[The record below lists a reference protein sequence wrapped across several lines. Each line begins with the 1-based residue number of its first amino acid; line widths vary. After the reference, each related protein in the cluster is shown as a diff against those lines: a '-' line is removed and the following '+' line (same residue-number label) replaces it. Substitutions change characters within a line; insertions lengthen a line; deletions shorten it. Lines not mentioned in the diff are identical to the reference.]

1 MRLVK
6 FEDGFRN
13 FIGLR
18 HGLVVSY
25 SVVEACPICMKADI
39 MRYNVFPYC
48 VCWEGRYEL

>member
-25 SVVEACPICMKADI
+25 SVVECL
-39 MRYNVFPYC
+39 PYMH
-48 VCWEGRYEL
+48 EGRYNEI